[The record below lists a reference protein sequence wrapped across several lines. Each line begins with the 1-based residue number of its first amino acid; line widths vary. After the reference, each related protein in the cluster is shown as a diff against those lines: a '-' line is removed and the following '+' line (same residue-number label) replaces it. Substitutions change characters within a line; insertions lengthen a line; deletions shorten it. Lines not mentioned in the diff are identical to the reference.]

1 VKRSDKNLIVGL
13 DIGTSKVSAI
23 VGEIVDGDGIEVIG
37 MGIHPSRGL
46 KRGVVVNIESTV
58 QSIRRAVEEAELM
71 SGCQIHSVFTGIA
84 GSHIRSLNS
93 HGVVPIR
100 DKEVTQGDVSRVIDA
115 ARAVAIPSDQQIL
128 HTLPQEYIIDGQEGI
143 REPTGMSGVRLELKV
158 HMVTGAVSAAQ
169 NITKCVRR
177 CGLEVDDVIL
187 EQLASSEAVLLED
200 EKDLGVCLVDIG
212 GGTTEVAVLSLGGI
226 VYSRSVRVGGD
237 KMDEAIIA
245 YIRRNH
251 NLLVGE
257 GSAERIKK
265 QIGSACVP
273 ADGEGELMEIKGRDL
288 MNGVPKEL
296 VISERQIA
304 ESLAEPV
311 SAIIEAVKV
320 ALEHTAPELA
330 ADIVDKGIV
339 LTGGGALLGNVDL
352 VLRHAT
358 GLPVTLADEPLSC
371 VALGT
376 GRCLEEMKTLK
387 NVLTSTY

>member
-1 VKRSDKNLIVGL
+1 MFSKLLGLLSADMAIDLGTANTLVYVKGRGIVL
-13 DIGTSKVSAI
+13 NEPSVVAI
-23 VGEIVDGDGIEVIG
+23 ATVKGKKQVLAVGDEAKMMLGRTPG
-37 MGIHPSRGL
+37 
-46 KRGVVVNIESTV
+46 NIEAIRPLRSFASPQVIVCVPSGSTAV
-58 QSIRRAVEEAELM
+58 ERRAIQESAESAGARRVFLIEEPMAAAI
-71 SGCQIHSVFTGIA
+71 GA
-84 GSHIRSLNS
+84 GL
-93 HGVVPIR
+93 P
-100 DKEVTQGDVSRVIDA
+100 VT
-115 ARAVAIPSDQQIL
+115 
-128 HTLPQEYIIDGQEGI
+128 
-143 REPTGMSGVRLELKV
+143 EPTGS
-158 HMVTGAVSAAQ
+158 MV
-169 NITKCVRR
+169 
-177 CGLEVDDVIL
+177 
-187 EQLASSEAVLLED
+187 
-200 EKDLGVCLVDIG
+200 VDIG

-273 ADGEGELMEIKGRDL
+273 ADGDGDVMEIKGRDL

-311 SAIIEAVKV
+311 SSIIEAVKV

-358 GLPVTLADEPLSC
+358 GLPVTLAEEPLSC

-376 GRCLEEMKTLK
+376 GRCLEEMKVLR
-387 NVLTSTY
+387 NVLTTMY